1 MRSKTA
7 WAAAIVMVG
16 AVLMDMIDITIV
28 NVALPTIG
36 TDLGASGSELQW
48 VTSAYLLAFAAAL
61 ITAGRVGDLLG
72 RKRVFV
78 AGIIAFGLASLAAGL
93 AQDPVHL
100 IAARVGQGLAAAAMV
115 PQVLGTFRTIFAREE
130 RGKAFGLY
138 GAILG
143 VASALGLVLGGVLTE
158 ADLFGLS
165 WRPIFL
171 INVPIAIT
179 AAIAAVRVVPE
190 TRERSAARPDV
201 LGAVV
206 LSASLVAIAY
216 PLLEGRELGW
226 PAWAWAVLGVGVL
239 GLVVLG
245 LVESRRPGDRIAP
258 LLLPGLLRIP
268 AFSAGLV
275 VMTVFSAGMQGLFVT
290 FALWIQLG
298 RGFSPLA
305 AGLVTTAFSIG
316 GFLLAPSAAAL
327 AQRFGR
333 TVLTLGAAMMAGGTV
348 WIGLG
353 SSAVGTDGSRW
364 WPIAPGLVIA
374 DAGLSLLVIPLVN
387 VVLAAVPAH
396 AAGGAGGQF
405 STAQQLG
412 GALGVATV
420 GTVFFSALESHGD
433 YTAAFTTALPVS
445 IGLFVVAAVLSLV
458 LPKTAVAEEDAITA
472 QEPSPPLK
480 RGEAKN
486 QRFGSL

>member
-1 MRSKTA
+1 MSAKSPWT
-7 WAAAIVMVG
+7 AAIVMVG
-16 AVLMDMIDITIV
+16 AALMDMIDITIL

-36 TDLGASGSELQW
+36 SDLGTSGSELQW
-48 VTSAYLLAFAAAL
+48 VISAYLLAFAAAL
-61 ITAGRVGDLLG
+61 ITSGRVGDLLG

-78 AGIIAFGLASLAAGL
+78 AGIIVFGLTSLAAGL
-93 AQDPVHL
+93 AQDPVQL
-100 IAARVGQGLAAAAMV
+100 IAARVVQGLAAAAMV
-115 PQVLGTFRTIFAREE
+115 PQVLGTFRAMFSGEE

-143 VASALGLVLGGVLTE
+143 FASALGLVLGGVLTE
-158 ADLFGLS
+158 ADLFGWS

-171 INVPIAIT
+171 INVPIAIG
-179 AAIAAVRVVPE
+179 AAIAAIRVVPE

-201 LGAVV
+201 VGAVV

-216 PLLEGRELGW
+216 PLLEGREHGW
-226 PAWAWAVLGVGVL
+226 PVWTWAVLGVGVL

-245 LVESRRPGDRIAP
+245 FVESRRPSDRIAP
-258 LLLPGLLRIP
+258 LLLPRLLRIP

-275 VMTVFSAGMQGLFVT
+275 VMTVFAAGLQGLFVT

-298 RGFSPLA
+298 QGFSPLA

-333 TVLTLGAAMMAGGTV
+333 TVLSLGAAMMAGGTV
-348 WIGLG
+348 WMGLTA
-353 SSAVGTDGSRW
+353 SAVGTDGSRW

-374 DAGLSLLVIPLVN
+374 GAGLSLLVIPLVN

-433 YTAAFTTALPVS
+433 YTEAFTTALPVS
-445 IGLFVVAAVLSLV
+445 VGLLVVAAALSML
-458 LPKTAVAEEDAITA
+458 LPKTAVAEEQAIA
-472 QEPSPPLK
+472 
-480 RGEAKN
+480 A
-486 QRFGSL
+486 

>member
-1 MRSKTA
+1 MRVNPPWTVA
-7 WAAAIVMVG
+7 VVMVG

-48 VTSAYLLAFAAAL
+48 VISAYLLAFAAAL
-61 ITAGRVGDLLG
+61 ITSGRVGDLLG
-72 RKRVFV
+72 RKQVFA
-78 AGIIAFGLASLAAGL
+78 AGIIVFGLTSLAAGL

-100 IAARVGQGLAAAAMV
+100 IAARVVQGLAAAAMV
-115 PQVLGTFRTIFAREE
+115 PQVLGTFRAIFPREE

-143 VASALGLVLGGVLTE
+143 LASALGLVLGGVLTD
-158 ADLFGLS
+158 ADLLGWS

-171 INVPIAIT
+171 INVPIAIV
-179 AAIAAVRVVPE
+179 AAIAAIRVVPE
-190 TRERSAARPDV
+190 TRERSPARPDIV
-201 LGAVV
+201 GAVL

-216 PLLEGRELGW
+216 PLLEGREHGW
-226 PAWAWAVLGVGVL
+226 PMWTWAVLGL
-239 GLVVLG
+239 GLAGLVMLG
-245 LVESRRPGDRIAP
+245 FVESRRPGGRVAP
-258 LLLPGLLRIP
+258 LLLPRLLCIP
-268 AFSAGLV
+268 AFSAGLL
-275 VMTVFSAGMQGLFVT
+275 VMTVFAAGLQGMFVT

-298 RGFSPLA
+298 QGFSPLA

-316 GFLLAPSAAAL
+316 GFVPAPSAAAL

-333 TVLTLGAAMMAGGTV
+333 TVLILGAVMMAGGTA
-348 WIGLG
+348 WLG
-353 SSAVGTDGSRW
+353 IASSAVGTDGSRW

-374 DAGLSLLVIPLVN
+374 GAGLSLLVIPLVN

-412 GALGVATV
+412 GALGVAVV
-420 GTVFFSALESHGD
+420 GTVFFAALESHGD
-433 YTAAFTTALPVS
+433 YTEAFTAALPLSV
-445 IGLFVVAAVLSLV
+445 GLFVVAAALCLV
-458 LPKTAVAEEDAITA
+458 LPKTAVSEEEAIGT
-472 QEPSPPLK
+472 
-480 RGEAKN
+480 
-486 QRFGSL
+486 